1 CLVEPLASTVATHM
15 VAKRFTLLCATLIET
30 SPSCMPA
37 TEITLQENLLGEV
50 LNCMGHSAAQVRESI
65 GTLLSILCSNL
76 RFNSAFGDQ
85 SSKLIERLNW
95 STFLVERA
103 SLYVNKIHSASK
115 SSVLDGQLVS
125 SGEKNDKGDTEEQ
138 EYIKWMETT
147 FYFLISAL
155 KSGRA
160 AVLTDIIVGL
170 LYPVISLQETTHKEL
185 STLARTTME
194 LLKWHVIPQPYVSS
208 AVSVLISATNDTSW
222 HTRIATLMFLQSF
235 MYRHM
240 FLLSSS
246 ETEHVWDQLQEL
258 LTDNQVEVDVALQ
271 FFDLLFPW
279 SLVVLV
285 VGLEAPCRD

>member
-1 CLVEPLASTVATHM
+1 
-15 VAKRFTLLCATLIET
+15 
-30 SPSCMPA
+30 
-37 TEITLQENLLGEV
+37 
-50 LNCMGHSAAQVRESI
+50 
-65 GTLLSILCSNL
+65 
-76 RFNSAFGDQ
+76 
-85 SSKLIERLNW
+85 
-95 STFLVERA
+95 
-103 SLYVNKIHSASK
+103 
-115 SSVLDGQLVS
+115 
-125 SGEKNDKGDTEEQ
+125 
-138 EYIKWMETT
+138 
-147 FYFLISAL
+147 L

-235 MYRHM
+235 TYRHM

-258 LTDNQVEVDVALQ
+258 LTDNQVE
-271 FFDLLFPW
+271 
-279 SLVVLV
+279 
-285 VGLEAPCRD
+285 